1 MLELNSKLKEKFQS
15 NVLNISTKV
24 AIVMLWIEYGVKA
37 VDLGTNLTR
46 KTLHSLISSY
56 SISLFILTN

>member
-15 NVLNISTKV
+15 NVPNISTKV
-24 AIVMLWIEYGVKA
+24 AIVMLWIEYGAKV

-46 KTLHSLISSY
+46 KTLHSLISSS